1 MSVLYIRAEDG
12 RFVQI
17 KTIRGPKG
25 EQGEAGPQGPQG
37 EKGDDGTSF
46 KVLGLYS
53 SVEALTAAHPV
64 GNAGDAYA
72 VGTAEDNR
80 IYLWDVDRGEWID
93 VGALA
98 GPQGP
103 QGEKGEAFTY
113 ADFTEEQL
121 KALVGP
127 EGPQGPQ
134 GEPGPE
140 GPQGPQGETGATGPQ
155 GEQGPKGDQGDA
167 GPAGPQGAD
176 GEKGATGPQGE
187 QGEKGD
193 RGPQGVTFTPSVA
206 EDGTLSWK
214 NDGSL
219 VNPQAV
225 NIRGPQGD
233 QGPQGEPGGKG
244 ETGKNGGYYMP
255 AISGTMIRWTAS
267 DSDMPAIPSSPIF
280 ADDGAVIL
288 TSENYDQYITNGDEV
303 SY

>member
-80 IYLWDVDRGEWID
+80 IYLWDVDRGEWTD

-103 QGEKGEAFTY
+103 QGETGAT
-113 ADFTEEQL
+113 
-121 KALVGP
+121 
-127 EGPQGPQ
+127 GPQ
-134 GEPGPE
+134 GEK
-140 GPQGPQGETGATGPQ
+140 GEKGDRGPQ

-176 GEKGATGPQGE
+176 GEKGADGPQGE
-187 QGEKGD
+187 KGEKGD

-225 NIRGPQGD
+225 NIRGPRGE
-233 QGPQGEPGGKG
+233 QGEPGGKG

-255 AISGTMIRWTAS
+255 AISGTTIHWTAS

>member
-25 EQGEAGPQGPQG
+25 EQGEAGPAGPQG
-37 EKGDDGTSF
+37 EKGDDGASF
-46 KVLGLYS
+46 KVLGLYP
-53 SVEALTAAHPV
+53 SVDALTAAHPA

-80 IYLWDVDRGEWID
+80 IYLWDVDRGEWSD

-103 QGEKGEAFTY
+103 KGEKGDAFTY

-127 EGPQGPQ
+127 EGPQGPKGKQ
-134 GEPGPE
+134 GDTGPE
-140 GPQGPQGETGATGPQ
+140 GPQGQPGE
-155 GEQGPKGDQGDA
+155 K
-167 GPAGPQGAD
+167 GAD
-176 GEKGATGPQGE
+176 GEK
-187 QGEKGD
+187 GEKGD
-193 RGPQGVTFTPSVA
+193 RGPQGVTFTPSVTA
-206 EDGTLSWK
+206 DGTLSWK

-225 NIRGPQGD
+225 NIRGPKGE
-233 QGPQGEPGGKG
+233 QGEPGGKG

-255 AISGTMIRWTAS
+255 AISGTTIHWTAS
-267 DSDMPAIPSSPIF
+267 NSDMPAIPSSPIF

-303 SY
+303 RY